1 MPRDAEAWLAERGI
15 ERVPLALDPTAPPA
29 AAPFPPPSAKEVVG
43 LARQAVSDAPAPP
56 TPADRTEGHATTDA
70 SATVD
75 PEAAFDP
82 AGSGDPVGAAL
93 AFIHRS
99 TANAPQSEGRLRQ
112 KLGERG
118 FTEPDIEAAIGRA
131 RAERL
136 VDDPAL
142 LAALITERRAR
153 GHADLRLR
161 RDLRSRGFAGEQIDA
176 ALERHRDEDP
186 SAVAFALAKEQAARQ
201 RGVDPEAAVRR
212 IVGFLV
218 RRGHSE
224 GLARKAARDAV
235 YADREPQRSAER

>member
-1 MPRDAEAWLAERGI
+1 VPRDAEAWLAERGI
-15 ERVPLALDPTAPPA
+15 ERVPLVFDPTPDPPSDAPPTEQL
-29 AAPFPPPSAKEVVG
+29 PPPSAREVVG
-43 LARQAVSDAPAPP
+43 LARQVVADATAAPRPPEDGDALDEGAQRSD
-56 TPADRTEGHATTDA
+56 
-70 SATVD
+70 
-75 PEAAFDP
+75 
-82 AGSGDPVGAAL
+82 DPVGSAL

-112 KLGERG
+112 KLEERG
-118 FTEPDIEAAIGRA
+118 FSGSDVDAALTRA

-136 VDDPAL
+136 VDDAAL

-161 RDLRSRGFAGEQIDA
+161 RDLRSRGFAGEQIDS

-186 SAVAFALAKEQAARQ
+186 SAVAFALAKEQAIRQ
-201 RGVDPEAAVRR
+201 RGVEPEAAVRR

-224 GLARKAARDAV
+224 PLARKAARDAV

>member
-1 MPRDAEAWLAERGI
+1 VPRDAEAWLAERGI
-15 ERVPLALDPTAPPA
+15 ERVPLAPDPT
-29 AAPFPPPSAKEVVG
+29 PPPPTDALPAPSAREVVG
-43 LARQAVSDAPAPP
+43 LAQQVAADAIAIAAPRAPDGPAVPAVPAEDADGPDDPA
-56 TPADRTEGHATTDA
+56 A
-70 SATVD
+70 
-75 PEAAFDP
+75 AAF
-82 AGSGDPVGAAL
+82 
-93 AFIHRS
+93 AFIIRS

-118 FTEPDIEAAIGRA
+118 FSEPDIDAAFTRA

-136 VDDPAL
+136 VDDAAL

-161 RDLRSRGFAGEQIDA
+161 RDLRSRGFDGEQIDV

-186 SAVAFALAKEQAARQ
+186 SAVAFALAKEQAVRQ

-224 GLARKAARDAV
+224 ALARKAARDAV

>member
-15 ERVPLALDPTAPPA
+15 ERVLLALDPT
-29 AAPFPPPSAKEVVG
+29 PPPPGDALPAPSTREVVG
-43 LARQAVSDAPAPP
+43 LAQQVAADAIPASRAPDIPAVPADPDAP
-56 TPADRTEGHATTDA
+56 D
-70 SATVD
+70 D
-75 PEAAFDP
+75 PVAAAF
-82 AGSGDPVGAAL
+82 
-93 AFIHRS
+93 AFIIRS

-118 FTEPDIEAAIGRA
+118 FSEPDIDAAFTRA

-136 VDDPAL
+136 VDDAAL

-161 RDLRSRGFAGEQIDA
+161 RDLRSRGFEGERIDA

-186 SAVAFALAKEQAARQ
+186 SAVAFALAREQAVRQ

-224 GLARKAARDAV
+224 ALARKAARDAV

>member
-1 MPRDAEAWLAERGI
+1 VPRDAEAWLAERGI
-15 ERVPLALDPTAPPA
+15 ERVPLAPDPVPPVD
-29 AAPFPPPSAKEVVG
+29 AAPLPAPSVREVVG
-43 LARQAVSDAPAPP
+43 LAEQVLADAAGAPRPAAPP
-56 TPADRTEGHATTDA
+56 AVPD
-70 SATVD
+70 D
-75 PEAAFDP
+75 PEVEL
-82 AGSGDPVGAAL
+82 SGLDGPQRSDDPVGAAL

-112 KLGERG
+112 KLEERG
-118 FTEPDIEAAIGRA
+118 FDGTEIDAALTRA

-136 VDDPAL
+136 VDDAAL

-153 GHADLRLR
+153 GHADPRLR
-161 RDLRSRGFAGEQIDA
+161 RDLRSRGFDGEQIDV

-186 SAVAFALAKEQAARQ
+186 FAVAFALAKEQATRQ
-201 RGVDPEAAVRR
+201 RDVDAEAAVRR

>member
-1 MPRDAEAWLAERGI
+1 MPRDAEAWLAARGI
-15 ERVPLALDPTAPPA
+15 ERVPLALDPTTASPSDPL
-29 AAPFPPPSAKEVVG
+29 PPPSAREVVG
-43 LARQAVSDAPAPP
+43 LARQVA
-56 TPADRTEGHATTDA
+56 ADVTTVPGPGAGRTSPSSAEVVESEGTRED
-70 SATVD
+70 V
-75 PEAAFDP
+75 PER
-82 AGSGDPVGAAL
+82 SEDPVGAAL

-112 KLGERG
+112 KLTERG
-118 FTEPDIEAAIGRA
+118 FGEPDVEAALARA
-131 RAERL
+131 RAGRL
-136 VDDPAL
+136 VDDAAL

-186 SAVAFALAKEQAARQ
+186 SAVAFALAKEQAVRQ

-212 IVGFLV
+212 IVGFLE

-224 GLARKAARDAV
+224 ALARKAARDAV
-235 YADREPQRSAER
+235 YADREPLRSAER